1 MVRNFWAT
9 VFWTVKPKLQ
19 FALGAKFTPGD
30 RRLNGTD
37 IDDTTLIPFSGVG
50 RPSVPQKPK
59 GG

>member
-1 MVRNFWAT
+1 MIGLNSGYLLKSFILL
-9 VFWTVKPKLQ
+9 LQ
-19 FALGAKFTPGD
+19 FTLGAKFTPGD